1 MCHVGCCVACFGRS
15 FTKRFC
21 VERHGESDINPPH
34 KSHWNG
40 PLLRFQCLQQR
51 RRWRCGITGVNSAI
65 DSAPCIRPNQCLKRQ
80 LSQLTHDDDG
90 DPDDELFR
98 SYQEST
104 VAHRLVHSSERG
116 TISIPLHSTSG
127 WPSAHTKPTT
137 IIPCQTMST
146 KSFSAVSSTI
156 QTSIAVI
163 KFELDQ
169 FIVSLDIVVSRGSWS
184 SWR

>member
-1 MCHVGCCVACFGRS
+1 MDLSSASNASNNAVDDS
-15 FTKRFC
+15 
-21 VERHGESDINPPH
+21 
-34 KSHWNG
+34 
-40 PLLRFQCLQQR
+40 
-51 RRWRCGITGVNSAI
+51 GITDVDSAI

-90 DPDDELFR
+90 DPDVELFR

-137 IIPCQTMST
+137 IILCQTMNDEHEIILGGLKYNSNID
-146 KSFSAVSSTI
+146 SSYQI
-156 QTSIAVI
+156 RIGSIHRLVGYCG
-163 KFELDQ
+163 L
-169 FIVSLDIVVSRGSWS
+169 SWS